1 MLGGGSI
8 TLFHVRGI
16 RIAVDWSWF
25 LILFFLIVSMSG
37 AYGETLGEPSTAAA
51 PFALAVASA
60 VGFFGSILLHELGH
74 AFAALRR
81 GIGILSIQ
89 LWIFGGVARMDRESD
104 SPRTEFEV
112 AVAGPLATVGVVGGC
127 FLLGSALGGPS
138 EYWHAL
144 RLALEFHSD
153 PGVSGI
159 VSMLAWLAA
168 INLFVLA
175 FNLLPAFPMDGG
187 RLFRAALSSLIGR
200 EQATRIAVWLGTALA
215 VCLAGVGL
223 WWRDIVLPLIAAFV
237 IIAAYA
243 EGRVVRLEE
252 AMRRLR
258 VGQFAVWD
266 RGGVEEDDLLSY
278 ALRGGPRDVVVTRD
292 GRVVGMV
299 PRNALLQVLHGGA
312 DHRTV
317 GEAMDTDVV
326 TVDADESVYDVQ
338 RKMQML
344 NRWTIPV
351 TEGGQYRGVFTAD
364 RVIHVYRYLNAQSA
378 ERRRWQDVAGAVGEL
393 FRAVGR

>member
-1 MLGGGSI
+1 MRSLTIGQIHGIDVRIHPTFGLVFLWIAYHWGFADGGGLAS
-8 TLFHVRGI
+8 L
-16 RIAVDWSWF
+16 
-25 LILFFLIVSMSG
+25 
-37 AYGETLGEPSTAAA
+37 AYGLLLGA
-51 PFALAVASA
+51 FIF
-60 VGFFGSILLHELGH
+60 GFVLLHEFGH
-74 AFAALRR
+74 SLMAQHY
-81 GIGILSIQ
+81 GIRVRDITL
-89 LWIFGGVARMDRESD
+89 LPFGGVARVEHLAIRPSAE
-104 SPRTEFEV
+104 
-112 AVAGPLATVGVVGGC
+112 ALIAAAGPAVNLAIAMALLPLLALDGILRGYNSVGEY
-127 FLLGSALGGPS
+127 LQSLGGTTP
-138 EYWHAL
+138 
-144 RLALEFHSD
+144 D
-153 PGVSGI
+153 GI
-159 VSMLAWLAA
+159 LLYLFSA
-168 INLFVLA
+168 NLMIFA